1 MLELFNNIWVVIIS
15 LILVYIIYNKI
26 NNLNKPFD
34 KARFVEQYTNQ
45 KKLWKKLKNT
55 SISKKGNGKGIEPLT
70 IPLLAS
76 YYVGLK

>member
-1 MLELFNNIWVVIIS
+1 MFELFNNIWVVIIS
-15 LILVYIIYNKI
+15 LILLYIIYNKI

-34 KARFVEQYTNQ
+34 KARFVEKYTNQ

-55 SISKKGNGKGIEPLT
+55 TNISKNGKGIEPIT

-76 YYVGLK
+76 YYVGLN

>member
-1 MLELFNNIWVVIIS
+1 MFELFNNIWVVIIS
-15 LILVYIIYNKI
+15 LILLYIIYNKI

-34 KARFVEQYTNQ
+34 KARFVEKYTNQ

-55 SISKKGNGKGIEPLT
+55 TNISKKGKGIEPIT

-76 YYVGLK
+76 YYVGLN

>member
-1 MLELFNNIWVVIIS
+1 MLELFNNIWVIIIS

-34 KARFVEQYTNQ
+34 KARFVEQYINQ
-45 KKLWKKLKNT
+45 KKILKKLKNAT
-55 SISKKGNGKGIEPLT
+55 CTSKKGKGIEPIA

-76 YYVGLK
+76 YYVGLN

>member
-55 SISKKGNGKGIEPLT
+55 RISKKGKGIEPIS

>member
-55 SISKKGNGKGIEPLT
+55 TSISKKGKGIEPIS

-76 YYVGLK
+76 YYVGLN

>member
-55 SISKKGNGKGIEPLT
+55 TNISTKGKGIEPIS

-76 YYVGLK
+76 YYVGLN